1 MIKNNLAF
9 KIDLNQYRYEGEFW
23 TSQQRKMH
31 PIHYSISYRASFKPE
46 LPDYYI
52 RRYTKNKRQI
62 IMDPFSGRGTTI
74 LQANLLGYKAIHN
87 DLSPVSYFIVRSRQN
102 IPSYEEFIDRINQIN
117 FQRKRKEPSSEEKE
131 RFYPFFHPDTY
142 KELLNLREEYLNN
155 KNDSVLQYIM
165 FIALSRLHGHSDGF
179 FSAYSFPQFSILPES
194 QKKNNLKRNTK
205 IIYKDIKSR
214 IIKKY
219 KQDHSKELPKE
230 YQISKFNEYYQLD
243 SRNLYSI
250 PDNYV
255 DLIITSPPFL
265 DKVNYKQ
272 DNWLRAWFIGVEK
285 ELMDLPLGIYSS
297 LDDWLEFI
305 KQSLEEMIRVLKPS
319 GRIVLEVGEVKYK
332 NQIIYLENEIA
343 KIVQDY
349 FYNVYIDEIFIN
361 IQNFSKLSHC
371 WKVDNNK
378 KGTNTNRCIV
388 LKKYF
393 HNYKINPIPMNKKI
407 SFSLKLL
414 KE

>member
-23 TSQQRKMH
+23 TSKQRKMH

>member
-1 MIKNNLAF
+1 MIKNNLALKF
-9 KIDLNQYRYEGEFW
+9 DLNQYRYEGEFW
-23 TSQQRKMH
+23 TSKQRKMH

-52 RRYTKNKRQI
+52 RRYTKNKTQI
-62 IMDPFSGRGTTI
+62 IMDPFSGRGTTV

-117 FQRKRKEPSSEEKE
+117 FQKKRKEPSSEEKE

-142 KELLNLREEYLNN
+142 KELLNLKEEYLNN

>member
-23 TSQQRKMH
+23 TSKQRKMH

-52 RRYTKNKRQI
+52 RRYTKNKTQI
-62 IMDPFSGRGTTI
+62 IMDPFSGRGTTV

-117 FQRKRKEPSSEEKE
+117 FQKKRKEPSSEEKE

>member
-1 MIKNNLAF
+1 MIKNNLALKF
-9 KIDLNQYRYEGEFW
+9 DLNQYRYEGEFW
-23 TSQQRKMH
+23 TSKQRKMH

-52 RRYTKNKRQI
+52 RRYTKNKTQI
-62 IMDPFSGRGTTI
+62 IMDPFSGRGTTV

-117 FQRKRKEPSSEEKE
+117 FQKKRKEPSSEEKE

-343 KIVQDY
+343 KIVQDC

-393 HNYKINPIPMNKKI
+393 HNYKINTIPMNKKI